1 MKQLSSV
8 LAVIIFTIIVSLG
21 GTIDEISG
29 KKPIKFWLINQES
42 NRQNYEFKLDETI
55 YRSGSKSASIKSK
68 PDYVESKTPG
78 LLMQIIKADA
88 FRGKRMRLSGFLRSE
103 NIEQGGLMFRIDGE
117 NMQVLGYDGMKNR
130 FVKGSTEWSKYE
142 LVLEVPEAA
151 QQITFGALLK
161 GAGQIWID
169 DFSFEEVGREIPV
182 TAEKP
187 QDEQAKGSAA
197 YIEIYRSK
205 NKEAYENQ
213 LRAFEARNRTA
224 PAAPANLNFESF

>member
-42 NRQNYEFKLDETI
+42 NRQNYEFKLDEI
-55 YRSGSKSASIKSK
+55 VYRSGSKSASIKSK

-78 LLMQIIKADA
+78 LLMQKFKADA
-88 FRGKRMRLSGFLRSE
+88 FRGKRMRLSGFLKSE
-103 NIEQGGLMFRIDGE
+103 KIEQGGLMFRIDGE

-213 LRAFEARNRTA
+213 LRAFETRNRTA